1 MHKIQNIKW
10 LPVLMAI
17 TILAIVGFQVYWI
30 NKSYER
36 EERTLDMRTNV
47 MFRET
52 IRNLQTAKLKLDKLS
67 VSDSADK
74 ANVFVRRELEDK
86 PGYHR
91 LPKEKM
97 VSMLDVIM
105 QKTND
110 SSQPRV
116 LIRPR
121 GSNDSL
127 LNQAMSPRQKPDHAV
142 SF

>member
-1 MHKIQNIKW
+1 MG
-10 LPVLMAI
+10 I

-30 NKSYER
+30 NKSIER
-36 EERTLDMRTNV
+36 EERTLEMRTNV

-67 VSDSADK
+67 VSDSAGK
-74 ANVFVRRELEDK
+74 ANVFISREIDGK
-86 PGYHR
+86 PEFIR

-97 VSMLDVIM
+97 ASMMDVIM

-116 LIRPR
+116 LIRSR
-121 GSNDSL
+121 
-127 LNQAMSPRQKPDHAV
+127 AV
-142 SF
+142 